1 MNTMSDTVTFTLSQE
16 EVYFLLSQV
25 RARGMLGID
34 PAPLAA
40 FDAEQRHAV
49 LNAAGRAL
57 QSRGIIT
64 LGDGGELLLDA
75 AVRATIHAAA
85 FAPRSIS
92 AISRKANHPAFD
104 TYIIHHAE
112 SIWVE
117 HTQPAPG
124 LHQFTLAVALPD
136 VQARLEQLLG
146 IDEQRAP
153 SATAFTI
160 DQAELERIQ
169 AAADEDG
176 SNLHALIVAAGA
188 DLPTATLFADLLLGP
203 RDSAIVQVIE
213 RRSEGEEEQTTTIT
227 VLCNQHGFWVIQATS
242 PSEVRCQPSDATKV
256 SQTLADLVKRL

>member
-1 MNTMSDTVTFTLSQE
+1 MNTISDTVTFTLSQE
-16 EVYFLLSQV
+16 EVYFLLSQI

-57 QSRGIIT
+57 QARGIIT
-64 LGDGGELLLDA
+64 SGESGELLLDA

-92 AISRKANHPAFD
+92 AISRKANLPAFD

-117 HTQPAPG
+117 HTQPAFG

-136 VQARLEQLLG
+136 VQSRLAQLLD
-146 IDEQRAP
+146 IADQSAP
-153 SATAFTI
+153 PATAFTI

-169 AAADEDG
+169 VAATENATD
-176 SNLHALIVAAGA
+176 LPTQIVAAGA
-188 DLPTATLFADLLLGP
+188 DLPTAGVFVELLTAP

-213 RRSEGEEEQTTTIT
+213 RRSEGEEDQTLTIT
-227 VLCNQHGFWVIQATS
+227 VLRNQHGFWVMQTTS
-242 PSEVRCQPSDATKV
+242 SSEMRCQPSSAADV
-256 SQTLADLVKRL
+256 RQTLASLVERL